1 LKELIL
7 AEKAKSK
14 KTNPIVAFF
23 RETAGELRKVSWPTR
38 REAIQ
43 LTGLVILVMIS
54 VGLILFLADLGASAL
69 LSKLLSL

>member
-1 LKELIL
+1 LKEFIL

-14 KTNPIVAFF
+14 KTNPIVTFF
-23 RETAGELRKVSWPTR
+23 RETAGELRKVSWPTQ
-38 REAIQ
+38 REAVQ
-43 LTGLVILVMIS
+43 LTGLVILVMVS